1 MGLTDNQKETKEE
14 LVVNFL
20 LLRTEKC
27 CLSFSIATE
36 VVGFDIFIGL

>member
-20 LLRTEKC
+20 LLLTDKC